1 MNYKKIQFTYS
12 QHINNNVS
20 TAWEKH
26 IFEETFNE
34 FLIQSN
40 IFQLEN
46 LKVNSYKDLI
56 KHNENAIQ
64 LNNLLAARVIPS
76 IELLNNN
83 IFSVPDNLNTSYLQF
98 THFNVHII
106 QSNLLD
112 KSKHYITINYISKP
126 YHLIDCINDYYLV
139 SKDISNEKIIET
151 LMFPCLKNLSI
162 SVIHL

>member
-40 IFQLEN
+40 IFQSEKS
-46 LKVNSYKDLI
+46 KVDSYKELV
-56 KHNENAIQ
+56 KQNQNSNQ
-64 LNNLLAARVIPS
+64 LNNLLAARIIPS

-83 IFSVPDNLNTSYLQF
+83 VFSVPDNLNTNYLQF
-98 THFNVHII
+98 TRFNVHII

-112 KSKHYITINYISKP
+112 KNKHYIAINYISKP
-126 YHLIDCINDYYLV
+126 YYLIDCINNYYLV
-139 SKDISNEKIIET
+139 SNDISNEKVIET
-151 LMFPCLKNLSI
+151 LMFPCQKNLSI
-162 SVIHL
+162 SAIHL